1 MSKLPFLGLG
11 LSSNMDAAAHPL
23 LYRMLDEEPGLFD
36 YVEYSAPLSVETA
49 REEASLFAEMEA
61 RRATTPVLFHPVHLN
76 LFGPELETPRSLAEL
91 ELHARAVES
100 PWVSNDVAWWHT
112 RGRVFPGY
120 LYLAPPFDRASLDD
134 VAAHALHV
142 QAALGRPLLLENPAV
157 LCARGDL
164 HVVDFMNALHEETGL
179 GLLFDAGHFYSHQL
193 ARGLP
198 VLDGLDRLN
207 ADAIYEVH
215 LAGGVVVTRGEQR
228 FYLDDHPQP
237 VRDEVLAITETL
249 LPRARNLCALTFEGD
264 GQSEGAA
271 SSMLKQLR
279 PWVAR
284 MRHDGVDAPV
294 PKTSVRSPDLLLMAT
309 RAQQLYDEV
318 HASENFERD
327 FRLEVIAERLDKHMP
342 LTRALYATQLPR
354 FLASEE
360 LREKPLLEAFRTF
373 IRRRLIHQ
381 HDESLA
387 AVVAA
392 ETIGR
397 DRFPRDLSGLD
408 AALVA
413 LRRRRLSPADLAEA
427 MSQVVHRVLGSWLAA
442 DD

>member
-1 MSKLPFLGLG
+1 
-11 LSSNMDAAAHPL
+11 MDAAAHPL
-23 LYRMLDEEPGLFD
+23 LYRMLDEAPGLFD
-36 YVEYSAPLSVETA
+36 YVEYSAPLDVERA

-61 RRATTPVLFHPVHLN
+61 RLAATPALFHPVHLN
-76 LFGPELETPRSLAEL
+76 LFGPELETPRALAEL
-91 ELHARAVES
+91 ELHARAVGS

-112 RGRVFPGY
+112 RGRAFPGY
-120 LYLAPPFDRASLDD
+120 LYLAPPFDRAALDD
-134 VAAHALHV
+134 AIAHALHV
-142 QAALGRPLLLENPAV
+142 QASLDRPLLLENPAV

-198 VLDGLDRLN
+198 LLDGLDRLN

-228 FYLDDHPQP
+228 LYIDDHPQP
-237 VRDEVLAITETL
+237 VRDEVLAITEAL
-249 LPRARNLCALTFEGD
+249 LPRAQNLCALTFEGD

-271 SSMLKQLR
+271 ASMLARLR
-279 PWVAR
+279 PWIAR
-284 MRHDGVDAPV
+284 ARHDGVEAPV
-294 PKTSVRSPDLLLMAT
+294 PSSGGRPPDLAMMRA

-342 LTRALYATQLPR
+342 LTRALYAPHLPR

-360 LREKPLLEAFRTF
+360 LREKPLLEAFQSF
-373 IRRRLIHQ
+373 VRRRLIDR
-381 HDESLA
+381 HDEALA

-392 ETIGR
+392 ETLGR
-397 DRFPRDLSGLD
+397 ERFPRDLSELD
-408 AALVA
+408 TALST

-427 MSQVVHRVLGSWLAA
+427 MSQVAHRALAHL
-442 DD
+442 